1 MKHHSAFLM
10 ILSCL
15 LLLALSLTVC
25 ATPTDPSVREE
36 AAYTGGDE
44 SRLPPSEPALASES
58 ASESKSESASEGV
71 QSDEGGIRLLPD
83 TYFYQTGE
91 THTLNFR
98 TYGETTITHATATGT
113 GFSVIDCSSSTDGGT
128 LTVEY
133 IGGEDKPTVT
143 LLCETA
149 DTTTYSCH
157 LYGYTVDNGVYVSSI
172 SYDSAFEKYCAALL
186 KSEEMDETAV
196 RRFRESY
203 YSSCATVESY
213 AASSQDETGL
223 LAKSLARGSSTYAVS
238 SSTITVSGY
247 IRWTD
252 DEGNTHPC
260 VNVRVDAMDKDVSF
274 DDTRATCYTDT
285 SGYYSMTIKKQLFDR
300 CDLFIR
306 TLPIGDCYTVVNEQG
321 NEYSVSS
328 YDLSNGY
335 YPNITS
341 GTYSINI
348 TVNMSNAAGQA
359 FQVSQAIA
367 YGARYARAMD
377 GTANLDQVTVE
388 YPSTYDHENS
398 CYSSSTHTIHLIPTE
413 STPILYNDWE
423 TILHEYGHHIETLYG
438 VGETVGVKHFIDQT
452 NMKNTYVTNKFAAN
466 EIKEKALAL
475 AWREGWATYFA
486 LSAQDYHLSELS
498 TIPNACNDS
507 LYQSPNCI
515 YSLGEGS
522 EFTVTYLLYM
532 LRESTYCGV
541 DYSLGDES
549 IWNSTMASDANDI
562 WEFIFY
568 LYAND
573 VGDIDYL
580 GVLLGRCSYIPN
592 NIVPDTCELYQDT
605 LTIVWERCSSATLC
619 PDSRLTFSFY
629 DKDMTPILS
638 KSFDQDTSQTTG
650 YTSATFTAN
659 EWQQLVTQC
668 GGTLHWRV
676 GVYHNDGNYRTGPY
690 YSPLYSHEF
699 FVDSSTLSTEVVYNR
714 SLFSNSGPCL
724 WFRFTAPESGTYG
737 FKTTGEVDTYGELF
751 SAPVAGM
758 TSTDN
763 LLLSDDSS
771 GDGENFS
778 MFYTLSANQ
787 TVYLRIRSLTGAQG
801 YFSVHTTCHHHTFVA
816 NGFSNHVCNCD
827 ICGAHIQEEH
837 CFVTINFKGNVSH
850 TCLVCGYTYGGNG
863 PIHLS
868 FPRSGN
874 VAAVVTSTSF
884 ESKGDEE

>member
-44 SRLPPSEPALASES
+44 SRLPPSEPEL

-71 QSDEGGIRLLPD
+71 QGDEGGIRLQPD

-91 THTLNFR
+91 THTLNFY
-98 TYGETTITHATATGT
+98 TYGEATITHATATGN

-186 KSEEMDETAV
+186 ESEEMDETAV

-377 GTANLDQVTVE
+377 GTANLECVTVE
-388 YPSTYDHENS
+388 YPSAYDYYIS
-398 CYSSSTHTIHLIPTE
+398 CYTAGDKTIHLIPTE

-438 VGETVGVKHFIDQT
+438 VGETVGASHFIDQT
-452 NMKNTYVTNKFAAN
+452 NMNNSDIAKKFAAN

-475 AWREGWATYFA
+475 AWREGWATYFS
-486 LSAQDYHLSELS
+486 LSAQDYFSSELS
-498 TIPNACNDS
+498 TIPNTCDDD
-507 LYQSPNCI
+507 LYQSPVCL
-515 YSLGEGS
+515 YAKGEGN

-541 DYSLGDES
+541 DYSLGDEC
-549 IWNSTMASDANDI
+549 IWNSTIASDANDI
-562 WEFIFY
+562 WEFISY
-568 LYAND
+568 LYDNN
-573 VGDIDYL
+573 VGNINYL
-580 GVLLGRCSYIPN
+580 GDLLGRCAYIPEYFWLER
-592 NIVPDTCELYQDT
+592 VKLYRDT
-605 LTIVWERCSSATLC
+605 LTIAWERCSSATLC
-619 PDSRLTFSFY
+619 PDSLLTFSFY
-629 DKDMTPILS
+629 DNDMNTILT
-638 KSFDQDTSQTTG
+638 KSFEQDISQTTG
-650 YTSATFTAN
+650 FASAVFMED
-659 EWQQLVTQC
+659 EWQQLIAQS
-668 GGTLHWRV
+668 GETLRWRAA
-676 GVYHNDGNYRTGPY
+676 VYHGDENYSTGPY
-690 YSPLYSHEF
+690 HSRLFSYSLFE
-699 FVDSSTLSTEVVYNR
+699 DSETLSTEKVKEDARLTIYN
-714 SLFSNSGPCL
+714 PCE
-724 WFRFTAPESGTYG
+724 WFRFTAPESGIYG
-737 FKTTGEVDTYGELF
+737 FYTTGEVDTYGELF
-751 SAPVAGM
+751 STPVTGL

-778 MFYTLSANQ
+778 LFYTLSANQ

-816 NGFSNHVCNCD
+816 NGFSYHYCYCD

-837 CFVTINFKGNVSH
+837 HFVTIRFRGNVSR
-850 TCLVCGYTYGGNG
+850 TCSVCGYIDDGLG
-863 PIHLS
+863 PVYLS
-868 FPRSGN
+868 SLRPGN

-884 ESKGDEE
+884 ESESDEE